1 MERYISEFPTFFNY
15 ELRPYGIDET
25 LRQLRE
31 SSFLWEDPSSCE
43 ENPLMNDLAEASS
56 AFPDDFPDDSPNDS
70 PNDSPDD
77 SPNDSLD
84 DSPNDSP
91 NDSPDDSP
99 DDSPNAF
106 PTNPLSD
113 IILIT
118 SGGTKAPLEKAS
130 VRHIDNFSTGMRGAL
145 MGEYFLKKNKKVIF
159 LHRKGS
165 FTPFDRQ
172 IKCLANIDNLK
183 VVGQNIMLNISEHDR
198 EKLINNIINYNKY
211 KRNLFCIPYE
221 TIYDY
226 GFYLMEICNLLN
238 KTIEEKNVLSNPIHV
253 ECTNDEEGSRN
264 NVTVVEMYKH
274 AESILRDVLTL
285 LSYNENDTTQSFIS
299 IDRTNASK
307 MVSTIN
313 SFFHSFLEKNKNAEL
328 FLDLQ
333 TIFDDIIHLLS
344 DDIIAKEEMYNIEKS
359 SVFTMYSRIT
369 FLLKKLR
376 CFIQK
381 EEKCIKKCDNC
392 MCPSHLVILCAAASD
407 FYIPHDELSEHKI
420 DSEAN
425 SSPIFQMTLTPKF
438 YKLARKHFPLLNY
451 CIFKLED
458 NVENLLK
465 KASHRIQFAD
475 LLIANVLSTRYEYV
489 YIFKKKDD
497 YFLLKRRNN
506 VDPIEDD
513 ICSYISQ
520 HFDIPT

>member
-15 ELRPYGIDET
+15 ELRPYGLDET

-31 SSFLWEDPSSCE
+31 SSFLWEDSSSCE
-43 ENPLMNDLAEASS
+43 DTSLMDDVAESSS
-56 AFPDDFPDDSPNDS
+56 AFATAFPTAYPNDS
-70 PNDSPDD
+70 PNGS
-77 SPNDSLD
+77 
-84 DSPNDSP
+84 
-91 NDSPDDSP
+91 
-99 DDSPNAF
+99 

-118 SGGTKAPLEKAS
+118 SGGTKAPLEKAN
-130 VRHIDNFSTGMRGAL
+130 VRYIDNFSTGMRGAL
-145 MGEYFLKKNKKVIF
+145 MAEYFLKKNKKVIF

-165 FTPFDRQ
+165 FTPFERQ

-183 VVGQNIMLNISEHDR
+183 VVGQNIMLTISERDR
-198 EKLINNIINYNKY
+198 EKLKNNIMNYNKY
-211 KRNLFCIPYE
+211 KRNLFCISYE

-238 KTIEEKNVLSNPIHV
+238 KAIEEKNVLSNPIHV
-253 ECTNDEEGSRN
+253 ECTDKEEDSRS

-274 AESILRDVLTL
+274 AESILKDVLTL

-307 MVSTIN
+307 VVSTMN
-313 SFFHSFLEKNKNAEL
+313 SFFNNILERNKHEEL

-333 TIFDDIIHLLS
+333 TIFDDIIRLLR
-344 DDIIAKEEMYNIEKS
+344 DDVIAEEETYIIEKS
-359 SVFTMYSRIT
+359 SVFNMYSRIT
-369 FLLKKLR
+369 FLLKQLR
-376 CFIQK
+376 CFIQR
-381 EEKCIKKCDNC
+381 EENCIKKCDYC

-407 FYIPHDELSEHKI
+407 FYIPYEELSEHKI

-425 SSPIFQMTLTPKF
+425 SSPIFQMKLTPKF
-438 YKLARKHFPLLNY
+438 YKLARKYFPLLNY

-458 NVENLLK
+458 NEETLLK

-489 YIFKKKDD
+489 YIFKTQDD

-520 HFDIPT
+520 HFDIST